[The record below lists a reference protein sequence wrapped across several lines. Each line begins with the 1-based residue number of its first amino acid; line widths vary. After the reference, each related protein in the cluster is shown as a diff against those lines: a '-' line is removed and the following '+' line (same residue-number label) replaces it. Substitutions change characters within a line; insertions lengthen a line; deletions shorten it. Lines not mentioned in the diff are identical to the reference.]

1 MKSLINQIYVCRSCN
16 GDNLEIHN
24 TEKKGLSLQLSIEFN
39 DCDWTYKLFFSPEF
53 KFQEKDSRGRGQKSY
68 EINIRSIIAFRE
80 IRRGHEAMKTFTTMM
95 NMPKP
100 LAIASL
106 NDINNNLHQ
115 TYIY

>member
-24 TEKKGLSLQLSIEFN
+24 TEKKGLSLQLSIECN
-39 DCDWTYKLFFSPEF
+39 DFDWTYKLFFSPEF
-53 KFQEKDSRGRGQKSY
+53 KFQEKDSRGREQKSY
-68 EINIRSIIAFRE
+68 EIKIRSVIAFRE
-80 IRRGHEAMKTFTTMM
+80 IRRGHEAMTTFTTMM

-100 LAIASL
+100 LAIASF